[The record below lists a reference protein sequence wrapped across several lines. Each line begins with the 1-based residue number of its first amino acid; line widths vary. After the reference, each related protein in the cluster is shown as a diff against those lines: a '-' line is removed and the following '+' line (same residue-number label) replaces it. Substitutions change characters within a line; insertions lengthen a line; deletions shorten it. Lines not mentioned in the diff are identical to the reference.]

1 MNIKENKQ
9 ILLISPRG
17 FCAGVTRAI
26 DTVVEVL
33 EKFGPPVY
41 VKHEIVHNKHVID
54 DLKAKG
60 AIFIEDINDAPIDK
74 PLVFS
79 AHGVAK
85 NILDTAKQMNKY
97 VVDATCPLV
106 TKVHVQA
113 IKFYNLNYKIILIGH
128 KNHPEVE
135 GTLGQLPA
143 GGIVLIEN
151 LDDIQNLKFENEDK
165 LAYVTQTTLS
175 VDDTK
180 EIIDALKKKFPHIK
194 SSPKEDICY
203 ATTNRQN
210 AIKDYAHECDSFIV
224 VGSKNSSNSNRLV
237 EVAKKSGCN
246 LSVLLENA
254 SNLNI
259 DNYKNHQTI
268 GLSSGASVPDILVQ
282 DVISK
287 FREAF
292 EINVKEV
299 GAGEENI
306 SFKLPR
312 GCLLYT
318 SPSPRD

>member
-33 EKFGPPVY
+33 AKFGPPVY

-143 GGIVLIEN
+143 GAIVLIEN

-237 EVAKKSGCN
+237 EVAKKSGCD

-254 SNLNI
+254 NNLNI
-259 DNYKNHQTI
+259 DHYKNHQTI

-312 GCLLYT
+312 GI
-318 SPSPRD
+318 

>member
-60 AIFIEDINDAPIDK
+60 AVLIEDINDAPIDK

-113 IKFYNLNYKIILIGH
+113 IKFYNLDYKIILIGH

-312 GCLLYT
+312 GI
-318 SPSPRD
+318 

>member
-85 NILDTAKQMNKY
+85 NILDTAKQVNKY

-113 IKFYNLNYKIILIGH
+113 IKFYNLDYKIILIGH

-143 GGIVLIEN
+143 GGIELIEN
-151 LDDIQNLKFENEDK
+151 LEDIQNLNYENKDK

-237 EVAKKSGCN
+237 EVAKKSGCD

-254 SNLNI
+254 NNLNI

-312 GCLLYT
+312 GI
-318 SPSPRD
+318 

>member
-33 EKFGPPVY
+33 AKFGPPVY

-113 IKFYNLNYKIILIGH
+113 IKFYNLDYKIILIGH

-143 GGIVLIEN
+143 GAIVLIEN
-151 LDDIQNLKFENEDK
+151 LDDIQNLNFENEDK

-210 AIKDYAHECDSFIV
+210 AIKEYAHECDSFIV

-237 EVAKKSGCN
+237 EVAKKSGCD

-312 GCLLYT
+312 GI
-318 SPSPRD
+318 

>member
-54 DLKAKG
+54 NLKAKG

-143 GGIVLIEN
+143 GAIVLIEN

-237 EVAKKSGCN
+237 EVAKKSGCD

-312 GCLLYT
+312 GI
-318 SPSPRD
+318 

>member
-237 EVAKKSGCN
+237 EVAKKSGCD

-254 SNLNI
+254 RNLNI

-312 GCLLYT
+312 GI
-318 SPSPRD
+318 

>member
-1 MNIKENKQ
+1 MNIKKNKE

-33 EKFGPPVY
+33 AKFGPPVY

-85 NILDTAKQMNKY
+85 NILDTAKQINKY

-113 IKFYNLNYKIILIGH
+113 IKFYNLDYKIILIGH

-237 EVAKKSGCN
+237 EVAKKSGCD

-312 GCLLYT
+312 GI
-318 SPSPRD
+318 

>member
-33 EKFGPPVY
+33 AKFGPPVY

-180 EIIDALKKKFPHIK
+180 EIIDTLKKKFPHIK

-237 EVAKKSGCN
+237 EVAKKSGCD

-312 GCLLYT
+312 GI
-318 SPSPRD
+318 

>member
-54 DLKAKG
+54 DLKVKG

-113 IKFYNLNYKIILIGH
+113 IKFYNLDYKIILIGH

-143 GGIVLIEN
+143 GAIVLIEN

-237 EVAKKSGCN
+237 EVAKKSGCD

-254 SNLNI
+254 NNLNI

-292 EINVKEV
+292 DINVKEV

-312 GCLLYT
+312 GI
-318 SPSPRD
+318 

>member
-33 EKFGPPVY
+33 AKFGPPVY

-113 IKFYNLNYKIILIGH
+113 IKFYNLDYKIILIGH

-143 GGIVLIEN
+143 GAIVLIEN
-151 LDDIQNLKFENEDK
+151 LDDIQNLKFESEDK

-237 EVAKKSGCN
+237 EVAKKSGCD

-312 GCLLYT
+312 GI
-318 SPSPRD
+318 

>member
-60 AIFIEDINDAPIDK
+60 AIFIEDINDAPINK

-113 IKFYNLNYKIILIGH
+113 IKFYNLDYKIILIGH

-165 LAYVTQTTLS
+165 LAFVTQTTLS

-180 EIIDALKKKFPHIK
+180 EIIDALKTKFPHIK

-246 LSVLLENA
+246 PSVLLENA
-254 SNLNI
+254 SHLNI

-312 GCLLYT
+312 GI
-318 SPSPRD
+318 

>member
-1 MNIKENKQ
+1 MNIKKNKE

-33 EKFGPPVY
+33 AKFGPPVY

-113 IKFYNLNYKIILIGH
+113 IKFYNLDYKIILIGH

-143 GGIVLIEN
+143 GAIVLIEN

-210 AIKDYAHECDSFIV
+210 AIKEYAHECDSFIV

-312 GCLLYT
+312 GI
-318 SPSPRD
+318 

>member
-26 DTVVEVL
+26 DTVVEIL

-85 NILDTAKQMNKY
+85 NILDTAKQINKY

-113 IKFYNLNYKIILIGH
+113 IKFYNLDYKIILIGH

-143 GGIVLIEN
+143 GAIVLIEN

-237 EVAKKSGCN
+237 EVAKKSGCD

-254 SNLNI
+254 NNLNI

-292 EINVKEV
+292 EINDKEV

-312 GCLLYT
+312 GI
-318 SPSPRD
+318 

>member
-113 IKFYNLNYKIILIGH
+113 IKFYNLDYKIILIGH

-135 GTLGQLPA
+135 GTLGQLPT

-180 EIIDALKKKFPHIK
+180 EIIDALKKKFPNIK

-237 EVAKKSGCN
+237 EVAKKSGCD

-312 GCLLYT
+312 GI
-318 SPSPRD
+318 

>member
-113 IKFYNLNYKIILIGH
+113 IKFYNLDYKIILIGH

-143 GGIVLIEN
+143 GAIVLIEN
-151 LDDIQNLKFENEDK
+151 LDDVQNLKFENEDK

-237 EVAKKSGCN
+237 EVAKKSGCD

-312 GCLLYT
+312 GI
-318 SPSPRD
+318 

>member
-113 IKFYNLNYKIILIGH
+113 IKFYNLDYKIILIGH

-180 EIIDALKKKFPHIK
+180 EIIDTLKKKFPHIT

-237 EVAKKSGCN
+237 EVAKKSGCD

-259 DNYKNHQTI
+259 DNYKNHKTI

-287 FREAF
+287 FREVF

-312 GCLLYT
+312 GI
-318 SPSPRD
+318 

>member
-113 IKFYNLNYKIILIGH
+113 IKFYNLDYKIILIGH

-237 EVAKKSGCN
+237 EVAKKSGCG

-312 GCLLYT
+312 GI
-318 SPSPRD
+318 

>member
-1 MNIKENKQ
+1 MNIKKNKE

-33 EKFGPPVY
+33 AKFGPPVY

-113 IKFYNLNYKIILIGH
+113 IKFYNLDYKIILIGH

-143 GGIVLIEN
+143 GAIVLIEN

-210 AIKDYAHECDSFIV
+210 AIKEYAHECDSFIV

-237 EVAKKSGCN
+237 EVAKKSGCD

-312 GCLLYT
+312 GI
-318 SPSPRD
+318 

>member
-1 MNIKENKQ
+1 MNIKKNKE

-26 DTVVEVL
+26 DSVVEIL

-60 AIFIEDINDAPIDK
+60 AIFIEDISDAPIDK

-85 NILDTAKQMNKY
+85 NILDTAKQMNNY

-113 IKFYNLNYKIILIGH
+113 IKFHNLDYKIILIGH

-143 GGIVLIEN
+143 GAIMLIEN
-151 LDDIQNLKFENEDK
+151 LDDIQNLSFQNEDK
-165 LAYVTQTTLS
+165 LAFVTQTTLS

-180 EIIDALKKKFPHIK
+180 EIIDALKTRFPHIK

-210 AIKDYAHECDSFIV
+210 AIKDHAHECDSFIV

-237 EVAKKSGCN
+237 EVAKKSGCD

-292 EINVKEV
+292 EITVKEV
-299 GAGEENI
+299 GAAEENI
-306 SFKLPR
+306 TFKLPR
-312 GCLLYT
+312 GI
-318 SPSPRD
+318 

>member
-113 IKFYNLNYKIILIGH
+113 IKFYNLDYKIILIGH

-143 GGIVLIEN
+143 GAIVLIEN

-180 EIIDALKKKFPHIK
+180 EIINALKKKFPHIK

-210 AIKDYAHECDSFIV
+210 AIKNYAHECDSFIV

-237 EVAKKSGCN
+237 EVAKKSGCD

-312 GCLLYT
+312 GI
-318 SPSPRD
+318 

>member
-26 DTVVEVL
+26 DTVVEIL

-113 IKFYNLNYKIILIGH
+113 IKFYNLDYKIILIGH

-143 GGIVLIEN
+143 GAIVLIEN

-210 AIKDYAHECDSFIV
+210 AIKEYAHECDSFIV

-237 EVAKKSGCN
+237 EVAKKSGCD

-254 SNLNI
+254 NNLNI

-312 GCLLYT
+312 GI
-318 SPSPRD
+318 

>member
-113 IKFYNLNYKIILIGH
+113 IKFYNLDYKIILIGH

-180 EIIDALKKKFPHIK
+180 EIIDALKKKFPNIK

-224 VGSKNSSNSNRLV
+224 VGSKNSSNSNRLG
-237 EVAKKSGCN
+237 EVAKKSGCD

-312 GCLLYT
+312 GI
-318 SPSPRD
+318 

>member
-54 DLKAKG
+54 GLKEKG

-113 IKFYNLNYKIILIGH
+113 IKFYNLDYKIILIGH
-128 KNHPEVE
+128 KHHPEVE
-135 GTLGQLPA
+135 GTLGQLPSD
-143 GGIVLIEN
+143 GIVLIEN

-180 EIIDALKKKFPHIK
+180 EIIDTLKKKFPHIK

-237 EVAKKSGCN
+237 EVAKKSGCD

-312 GCLLYT
+312 GI
-318 SPSPRD
+318 

>member
-1 MNIKENKQ
+1 MNIKKNKE

-33 EKFGPPVY
+33 AKFGPPVY
-41 VKHEIVHNKHVID
+41 VKYEIVHNKHVID

-128 KNHPEVE
+128 KNHQEVE

-143 GGIVLIEN
+143 GAIVLIEN

-312 GCLLYT
+312 GI
-318 SPSPRD
+318 

>member
-113 IKFYNLNYKIILIGH
+113 IKFYNLDYKIILIGH

-143 GGIVLIEN
+143 GGIELIEN
-151 LDDIQNLKFENEDK
+151 LEDIQNLNFENKDK

-237 EVAKKSGCN
+237 EVAKKSGCD

-259 DNYKNHQTI
+259 DNYKNHQII

-312 GCLLYT
+312 GI
-318 SPSPRD
+318 